1 MRAYYLTLY
10 ISLVIFCHVFSVLV
24 LNPIFCLPDYQRSV
38 LYTRLTLPLTFAEIT
53 INFVGKLARVTASI
67 GNQ

>member
-1 MRAYYLTLY
+1 MRACYLTLY

-24 LNPIFCLPDYQRSV
+24 LNPIVCLPDYQRSV
-38 LYTRLTLPLTFAEIT
+38 LYPHLTLPLTLT
-53 INFVGKLARVTASI
+53 INFHGKLARVTASI